1 MASVGSQ
8 GAWTQLSLKHNKQSS
23 ECEKR
28 AIVCKSPAVDADFK
42 VSTKVPS
49 SLNPTKSHPVSQPCP
64 TMDLSPWAWPG
75 PGNSS
80 QLLLYIQ
87 LRNVIGDEHLN
98 QCWASLLLTQ
108 LFPGTANKTPI
119 FCTVTLGGG
128 SSTWERC
135 VQQGHR
141 VLQGTGD
148 TFATVVAGPAE
159 NSALGGKNAAW
170 AGFKCT
176 LESSKDT
183 DSLKH
188 SSCVFLPLIPRCC
201 GCPGA
206 AICLQPPR
214 ALLPPCCPRL
224 SSQGSCPR
232 LILVISGASTWNDSR
247 NREYL
252 QREKG
257 KIISALRL

>member
-1 MASVGSQ
+1 MFTVQQRNGFGWLSGSLDP
-8 GAWTQLSLKHNKQSS
+8 ALTETQQAKSS

-201 GCPGA
+201 CCPWSCHLSA
-206 AICLQPPR
+206 TPPGS
-214 ALLPPCCPRL
+214 APSLLP
-224 SSQGSCPR
+224 
-232 LILVISGASTWNDSR
+232 
-247 NREYL
+247 
-252 QREKG
+252 
-257 KIISALRL
+257 SAELPGQLPSADFGNFWSKHLE